1 MLSNVLKKLVCLMFV
16 GTILGTVMVGEAA
29 TSGEKGTSTLTVVTK
44 ANWKKPGSE
53 SVTLS
58 NRQVVVQ
65 GYKRTL
71 TGKKKL
77 QTKKYYPRYKIT
89 VKSTDG
95 THSFNKSMTSSSLK
109 LNLKPDKRYKITV
122 SYDGAYA
129 KNFHGL
135 SNAVTTTGPK
145 WAVKSVYKVSDYY

>member
-1 MLSNVLKKLVCLMFV
+1 MKSLMKKTFTLIFAGVMFV
-16 GTILGTVMVGEAA
+16 TPISVEAA
-29 TSGEKGTSTLTVVTK
+29 TSGGQGTSTLTVVTK

-95 THSFNKSMTSSSLK
+95 THSFSKSMTSSSLK
-109 LNLKPDKRYKITV
+109 LNLKPDKNFDTSSLKSLSSILIALSKLSTTV
-122 SYDGAYA
+122 NNSFISSSFLY
-129 KNFHGL
+129 F
-135 SNAVTTTGPK
+135 
-145 WAVKSVYKVSDYY
+145 

>member
-1 MLSNVLKKLVCLMFV
+1 MKLLMKKTFTLIFACIIFV
-16 GTILGTVMVGEAA
+16 VPIGVEAA
-29 TSGEKGTSTLTVVTK
+29 ISGGQGTSTLTVVTK

-53 SVTLS
+53 SITLS

-89 VKSTDG
+89 VNSTDG
-95 THSFNKSMTSSSLK
+95 THSFTKYMTSSSLK
-109 LNLKPDKRYKITV
+109 LNLKPDKRYRITV

-135 SNAVTTTGPK
+135 SNAVTITAPQ
-145 WAVKSVYKVSDYY
+145 WALKSVYKVSDYY

>member
-1 MLSNVLKKLVCLMFV
+1 MKSLMKKTFTLIFAGVMFV
-16 GTILGTVMVGEAA
+16 TPISVEAA
-29 TSGEKGTSTLTVVTK
+29 TSGGQGTSTLTVVTK

-95 THSFNKSMTSSSLK
+95 THSFSKSMTSSSLK

-135 SNAVTTTGPK
+135 SNAVMLTGPK
-145 WAVKSVYKVSDYY
+145 WAVKSVYKGECY